1 MDIISKFNLPSY
13 IKGKSFSEA
22 SACIAKKFKD
32 RTSPEDVAT
41 LNDLQGRLQQAQE
54 FVKQQQEARTMP
66 QGDQSNSFKEGGFA
80 TTEVGAGFQ
89 EGATSAE
96 LASSIG
102 AGLGGVSALADMA
115 GTAFGS
121 TGIDTSG
128 ATAPSDVPSK
138 GSAAASGAMAGAQAG
153 ASFGPWGMAAGA
165 VFGGASSILGAGNAK
180 QDAAEAQFEYSS
192 NQHNKDSNS
201 YEVGGQLSNAV
212 NSISSWQ
219 DQLLNDF
226 ESESEMNDMNAFTQ
240 RMSIQDDKKQAGRY
254 GVFQNDI
261 PYGMTGSTAEDL
273 NQFSGRTT
281 SNIKSEYPGSTPTKG
296 KNGFNPAELLRYAP
310 AAMNMVQL
318 AGLKKP
324 KEIGLDRIN
333 RKYDPNRVDE
343 RGLQNTVQEGTNNTK
358 SAILGASG
366 GSGSAARAN
375 LLASQLQGTK
385 ALSAAYQQAT
395 AENRADSKFGQQ
407 FDSKIDA
414 MNLQQANREM
424 DLNLEQTAAYQTNRN
439 KLISQIGNDLGGIGT
454 EELYKKYPAMM
465 GLNYNWRGQHAGQA
479 LPDDGSA
486 TTKSKKKGKT
496 KGKKTGGEIIAD
508 LFKKKNQDPG
518 KDNGIDMNY
527 QSQPQTDS
535 TETPNKEVNATEINN
550 VVEERE
556 NVKGIE
562 SVIKSAG
569 VNQSISN
576 PIVIDPITKMKTPLY
591 DLRIVNNELKGLK
604 ANLPDQQIVRAA
616 MNKITMPSTPNT
628 RAKVEKEKAEAIEV
642 VKEEIK
648 DPTIAPEVI
657 RDIIYNDEEAAGNP
671 LSFASRYLGIDEN
684 DPNGQKVIKG
694 FFDEAVPG
702 WVKEKGEVTKDSK
715 AWCAAF
721 ANHVLQ
727 ETNLDTLEYGK
738 DAFNLV
744 RARQYQNIGSEVDGL
759 ENAKPGDVVVVQDKQ
774 TKGYHVAFYSGRKNG
789 KYLMLGGN
797 QDNKVSVK
805 EINTDSLNVTAVRRV
820 KNVQSIKD
828 SGLADIN
835 STEHYQEIEEKGQS
849 SLR

>member
-32 RTSPEDVAT
+32 RSSPEDVAT

-54 FVKQQQEARTMP
+54 FVKQQQEARTKP
-66 QGDQSNSFKEGGFA
+66 QGDQSNAFKEGGFA

-89 EGATSAE
+89 EGASSAE

-115 GTAFGS
+115 GTALGS

-128 ATAPSDVPSK
+128 ATAPPDLPSK
-138 GSAAASGAMAGAQAG
+138 GSAVASGAMAAAQAG

-165 VFGGASSILGAGNAK
+165 ILGGASSLIGAGNAQ

-192 NQHNKDSNS
+192 NQHNKDSNG
-201 YEVGGQLSNAV
+201 YEIGGQLSSAV
-212 NSISSWQ
+212 NGISSWQ
-219 DQLLNDF
+219 DQLLDQF

-240 RMSIQDDKKQAGRY
+240 RMATQDDRKQVGRY
-254 GVFQNDI
+254 GAFKNDI
-261 PYGMTGSTAEDL
+261 PYGITGSTAQDL
-273 NQFSGRTT
+273 NKLAAQNTG
-281 SNIKSEYPGSTPTKG
+281 NIKSEAPGSTPTGRKS
-296 KNGFNPAELLRYAP
+296 GFNPAELLRYAP

-343 RGLQNTVQEGTNNTK
+343 RGMQNAVQEGTNNAR

-366 GSGSAARAN
+366 GSGSASRAN

-407 FDSKIDA
+407 FDSRIDA
-414 MNLQQANREM
+414 MNLQQANREV

-439 KLISQIGNDLGGIGT
+439 KLRSQIGNDLGGIGT
-454 EELYKKYPAMM
+454 EELYKKYPEMM

-486 TTKSKKKGKT
+486 TAKNKKKG
-496 KGKKTGGEIIAD
+496 KGKKTGAEIIAD
-508 LFKKKNQDPG
+508 LFKKKTEDPG
-518 KDNGIDMNY
+518 KDKGIDMNY

-535 TETPNKEVNATEINN
+535 TETPNKEVSATQINN

-562 SVIKSAG
+562 SVVKSAG
-569 VNQSISN
+569 INQAISN
-576 PIVIDPITKMKTPLY
+576 PIVIDPITKMKIPLY
-591 DLRIVNNELKGLK
+591 DVRIVNSELKGLK

-657 RDIIYNDEEAAGNP
+657 KDIIYSDEEAAGNP
-671 LSFASRYLGIDEN
+671 LSFASKYLGIDEN
-684 DPNGQKVIKG
+684 NTDGQKVIKG

-702 WVKEKGEVTKDSK
+702 WVKKKGEVTKDSK

-727 ETNLDTLEYGK
+727 ESNLDTLEYG
-738 DAFNLV
+738 DDVFNLV
-744 RARQYQNIGSEVDGL
+744 RAKQYQNIGSEVNGL
-759 ENAKPGDVVVVQDKQ
+759 DNAKPGDVVVVQNKE
-774 TKGYHVAFYSGRKNG
+774 TKGYHVAFYSGKKDG

-805 EINTDSLNVTAVRRV
+805 EINTDSLNITAVRRV
-820 KNVQSIKD
+820 RDVQSIKD